1 MINRN
6 LKLVGLLLVLTFS
19 LAACGR
25 DEIIVVDDTAGG
37 GSSPID
43 IIDPDDIDTNYDRT
57 VTVLF
62 SNTGIA
68 TVSGTSDSVI
78 ASVSSNDVIIRN
90 YGTERVFYRLTG
102 STSNGYFKVYSGRKQ
117 AISLNN
123 VSIAN
128 QRGAAINVQGYESTP
143 NKGKRVD
150 LILNGSNTLA
160 DGSSYSLTPSGE
172 DEKAVLFGEGQ
183 IIVSG
188 NGSLTVNATGKAGIT
203 SDDYVAFVSGCIVN
217 VSSSAG
223 HGVRGKDYVLVSGGT
238 LNVNV
243 SADGKKGFSSDS
255 LVRFDGGVTTIAITG
270 NTIVSDGDTNGTA
283 GVKADQIF
291 EMNNGTLTIT
301 NTGKGG
307 KGISCDGPAYFR
319 GGSIDITV
327 TGANF
332 GSSSGGGPG
341 GGWPGGGGGW
351 GGSDNSV
358 GAKGIKCDGNI
369 DICGGVVTV
378 KASNHEGIET
388 KGSLTI
394 SGGQVYSQSSDDA
407 INSASTMTISGG
419 YVLAYSTGNDGLDAN
434 GNCYVQGGVV
444 YAIGKNSPEMAI
456 DANTEDGYRL
466 YVQGGTLIAIGS
478 LENGAQLTQAC
489 YQSSSW
495 TKNVWYSIT
504 VGDETHAFKTPA
516 SGGTKLVVSGAQQ
529 PVVRSGVTVSGG
541 TEICNSMLTINPTV
555 SGGSSVSL
563 TGYSGGGWH

>member
-1 MINRN
+1 MIKRN

-25 DEIIVVDDTAGG
+25 DEITVVDDTTGG
-37 GSSPID
+37 GNSPID
-43 IIDPDDIDTNYDRT
+43 ITDPDDIDTNYDRT

-62 SNTGIA
+62 SNSGNA
-68 TVSGTSDSVI
+68 TVSGTSDSVT
-78 ASVSSNDVIIRN
+78 ASVSGNDVVIQN
-90 YGTERVFYRLTG
+90 FGTEKVLYRLTG

-172 DEKAVLFGEGQ
+172 DEKAVLFSEGQ

-223 HGVRGKDYVLVSGGT
+223 HGVRGKDYVLVGGGT

-270 NTIVSDGDTNGTA
+270 NTIVSDGDTSGTA
-283 GVKADQIF
+283 GVKADQVF

-307 KGISCDGPAYFR
+307 KGISCDGPAFFR
-319 GGSIDITV
+319 GGNIDITV

-332 GSSSGGGPG
+332 GSSGSGGPG

-351 GGSDNSV
+351 GSNDNSV
-358 GAKGIKCDGNI
+358 GAKGIKCDGDI
-369 DICGGVVTV
+369 DISGGVITV

-444 YAIGKNSPEMAI
+444 YAIGKTSPEMAI
-456 DANTEDGYRL
+456 DANTESGYKL
-466 YVQGGTLIAIGS
+466 YIQGGTLIAIGS

-563 TGYSGGGWH
+563 SGYSGGGWH